1 MPLTR
6 PRYSPSIAQTPQ
18 SPAAR
23 GAFCQH
29 SHAPSPQR
37 AADRRLASGP
47 PRLYSREGKPSSRQG
62 GGASRHCPP
71 GARQLVAAELQPAV
85 LFQQH
90 DAADAERHEPVPG
103 WRAPPPG
110 ARPRAGR
117 SGPGTPTAAAASRA
131 SSCQP
136 ARSAWSAIQA
146 PSHPAPKPR
155 AHHQGQGQHCRK
167 GETFF
172 SFILSPFCRRS
183 LPPSYR
189 TRGQKARRRLSQEI
203 YTRTGRVCAILDG
216 TTSRQAPIESKEN
229 PVHHHRRHH
238 CQRADPPGPA
248 AGAFPAG
255 NCWPICP
262 AWPTCA
268 SPKPWPCAA
277 LTAPI

>member
-167 GETFF
+167 GETFLF
-172 SFILSPFCRRS
+172 FHTVSFLQTIS
-183 LPPSYR
+183 
-189 TRGQKARRRLSQEI
+189 
-203 YTRTGRVCAILDG
+203 
-216 TTSRQAPIESKEN
+216 APIIPHPRPKSKAETFPGN
-229 PVHHHRRHH
+229 FTHGQAGFVLYWTGQHHGRH
-238 CQRADPPGPA
+238 
-248 AGAFPAG
+248 
-255 NCWPICP
+255 
-262 AWPTCA
+262 
-268 SPKPWPCAA
+268 
-277 LTAPI
+277 L